1 MKTLI
6 ASGAI
11 LSIAALS
18 PALAAPEAAPIFNWT
33 GFYIGG
39 HLGGGWSDDS
49 AKAALTG
56 AGAFD
61 PAVIGNNASGI
72 VGGGQIGYN
81 WQFTSN
87 WLLGIEGDFSGTN
100 IHAFGTAPFASG
112 GIPYPPEL
120 HHEATRDINWL
131 ASIRGRLGYTSNHW
145 LVYVTGGGAWGSI
158 NYRTNITLVVPLT
171 PQSFDITSSGWVI
184 GGGVEYAVT
193 SNWTA
198 RVEYLH
204 YDFGDTTVANV
215 PAAAPNAALI
225 TTFNNKIDVVRAGV
239 NYKF

>member
-61 PAVIGNNASGI
+61 PAVIANNASGI

-87 WLLGIEGDFSGTN
+87 WLLGIEGDLSGTN

-171 PQSFDITSSGWVI
+171 PQSFDTTSSGGVI